1 MCTAGDLYSGQC
13 SDGSN
18 PVQKAYTDWISESSV
33 TNACRG
39 ARSSWDLLTVYAAI
53 LGTEE
58 AQMAEEAGTN
68 TVSKRG
74 HETWD
79 NTKTGVNEVN
89 LWFEDDEKKATVTSA
104 MDKILCAG
112 KSQEQTFLQ

>member
-1 MCTAGDLYSGQC
+1 
-13 SDGSN
+13 
-18 PVQKAYTDWISESSV
+18 
-33 TNACRG
+33 
-39 ARSSWDLLTVYAAI
+39 
-53 LGTEE
+53 
-58 AQMAEEAGTN
+58 MAEEAGTN